1 MSKIDRADD
10 SIMTNPKLVLSVGL
24 AAAALALFLTN
35 AIGGPALLRS
45 AAAGPGLAAVLGISA
60 IALATAAFVVSWKQR
75 SFLVSVLIAGG
86 GITFVISGLIAL
98 ANMNF
103 AVIQFPGPILGV
115 ILGLPIFGLGVAKGI
130 RTARAPVGT
139 AAAINR

>member
-24 AAAALALFLTN
+24 AATALALFLTN
-35 AIGGPALLRS
+35 AIGGPALLLS
-45 AAAGPGLAAVLGISA
+45 AAGPGLAALLGISA
-60 IALATAAFVVSWKQR
+60 IALASAAFVVSWKQR
-75 SFLVSVLIAGG
+75 SFLVSGLIAGG
-86 GITFVISGLIAL
+86 GITFVVSGLIAL

-130 RTARAPVGT
+130 RTARAPVKA

>member
-1 MSKIDRADD
+1 MSKINRADD

-45 AAAGPGLAAVLGISA
+45 AGPGLAAVLGISA
-60 IALATAAFVVSWKQR
+60 IVLATAAFVVSWKQK
-75 SFLVSVLIAGG
+75 SFLVSGLIAGG

-103 AVIQFPGPILGV
+103 AIIEFPGPILGV

-130 RTARAPVGT
+130 RTVRPSVG
-139 AAAINR
+139 AAVINR